1 MSTFSNRIARKK
13 KTENHEVKPGTTETT
28 PAEVPAKPEKEKKVA
43 ECFFLSHI
51 NGIIEKKGHP
61 IIRNLDSEIRYK

>member
-28 PAEVPAKPEKEKKVA
+28 PAEVPAKPEKEKPK
-43 ECFFLSHI
+43 LSLGFSLEQSDLTI
-51 NGIIEKKGHP
+51 ATIDET
-61 IIRNLDSEIRYK
+61 